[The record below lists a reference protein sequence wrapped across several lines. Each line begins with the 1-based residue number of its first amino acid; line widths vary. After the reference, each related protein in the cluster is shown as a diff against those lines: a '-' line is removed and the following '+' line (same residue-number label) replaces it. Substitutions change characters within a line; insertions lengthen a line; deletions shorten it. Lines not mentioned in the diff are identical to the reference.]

1 MLIDLIGTLA
11 GVLTTAA
18 FVPQAVRVWR
28 TRSAR
33 DISLWMYL
41 VFLLGV
47 VLWLI
52 YGVLI
57 GSVPV
62 ILANVATF
70 ALALFILIVKIR
82 HG

>member
-1 MLIDLIGTLA
+1 MLIDLIGSLA
-11 GVLTTAA
+11 GTLTTAA
-18 FVPQAVRVWR
+18 FVPQALRVWR

-41 VFLLGV
+41 VFVTGV
-47 VLWLI
+47 ALWLI

-62 ILANVATF
+62 ILANVVTF

>member
-1 MLIDLIGTLA
+1 MLVDLIGSLA

-41 VFLLGV
+41 VFLAGV
-47 VLWLI
+47 ALWLI
-52 YGVLI
+52 YGLLI

-62 ILANVATF
+62 IAANVVTF